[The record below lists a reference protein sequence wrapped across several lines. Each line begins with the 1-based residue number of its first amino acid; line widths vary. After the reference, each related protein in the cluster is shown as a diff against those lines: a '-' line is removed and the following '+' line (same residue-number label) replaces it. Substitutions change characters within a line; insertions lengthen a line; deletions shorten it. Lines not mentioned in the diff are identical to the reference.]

1 MTDSPRSLV
10 LITVDCLRAD
20 RVGRRGRRSSTT
32 PFLDRLSEES
42 FTFKNA
48 LASGIPTY
56 YSLPALL
63 ASRYPLALGRDVIG
77 LAPGENTIGSEL
89 QQAGFR
95 TAAFVAGNPY
105 VCEAHGYGNGFD
117 VFRNFMGAEEVDLPA
132 DEYLP
137 AQRSLRGRANR
148 VISRACHRLPA
159 FGVAYDELY
168 FQYCQRVS
176 AKSVGSLDSLRKFPS
191 ADVVIE
197 SAMAWLRQNSEG
209 PFFLWIHLM
218 DPHAPYYPKQEPV
231 REMPRDSEAAL
242 RLNSFWAREDISLRR
257 LKTRSASV
265 EALYDDGVRW
275 ADRQIGRLASG
286 LAELNL
292 WDQCALAVT
301 ADHGEEFLD
310 HGRRFH
316 APLALHEELIRV
328 PLLLRVPGHL
338 WGREIQEP
346 FGLID
351 LAPTLFDML
360 DLPAPA
366 SFRGHSCWRK
376 LVAAEPWDFPVLT
389 ECAYA
394 CTNPFISEKR
404 LAARILAV
412 RKREYKLIIN
422 FALGTD
428 ELYDLSSDPGEMN
441 PLPAEI
447 AADVRRNLLQCAK
460 KHVAESRASR
470 DSDLRLA
477 AQTRELRAQWARAEA
492 IRPN

>member
-1 MTDSPRSLV
+1 MRATPRSLV

-20 RVGRRGRRSSTT
+20 RLGRGGQSPTM
-32 PFLDRLSEES
+32 PFLDGLSKES

-77 LAPGENTIGSEL
+77 LAPAENTIASEL

-117 VFRNFMGAEEVDLPA
+117 VFRNFLSAGEMDVPA
-132 DEYLP
+132 DQYLP
-137 AQRSLRGRANR
+137 QGRSLRGRTNR
-148 VISRACHRLPA
+148 MISRACHRVPA
-159 FGVAYDELY
+159 FGAAYDELY
-168 FQYCQRVS
+168 FQYCKKVS
-176 AKSVGSLDSLRKFPS
+176 AKSVESLDSLRKFPS
-191 ADVVIE
+191 AEVVIN
-197 SAMAWLRQNSEG
+197 SAMAWLEQNSDG

-218 DPHAPYYPKQEPV
+218 DPHAPYYPQKDATHEI
-231 REMPRDSEAAL
+231 RGDSEEAL
-242 RLNSFWAREDISLRR
+242 RLNSFWAREDVSLRR

-275 ADRQIGRLASG
+275 ADRQIGRLASS
-286 LAELNL
+286 LADLNL
-292 WDQCALAVT
+292 WDQCALTVT

-310 HGRRFH
+310 HGGRFH
-316 APLALHEELIRV
+316 PPLALHEELIRV
-328 PLLLRVPGHL
+328 PLLLRVPGRL
-338 WGREIQEP
+338 PDREIKEP

-360 DLPAPA
+360 DLPSPA

-376 LVAAEPWDFPVLT
+376 LVTDESWDWPVLT

-394 CTNPFISEKR
+394 CTNPFRSEKR

-412 RKREYKLIIN
+412 RKGEHKLVIN

-428 ELYDLSSDPGEMN
+428 ELYDLGSDPRESR

-447 AADVRRNLLQCAK
+447 AVEVRRNLLECAR

-470 DSDLRLA
+470 DLDLRLA
-477 AQTRELRAQWARAEA
+477 AQTRELRAQWTQAEA